1 MRMRS
6 VCTGRRTACLAGR
19 PPRPACLA
27 GRRPRTTRLLVGRR
41 PRTAHLVGRRTA
53 RQAGRPPRTA
63 RLVGR
68 RPRTARQAGRPPR
81 TARLVGRR
89 PRTDRPSGRPTVTP
103 NVVTPAVVVIGTSLV
118 RGLGS
123 LLADKGADATV
134 YCYPGRLIRC
144 IKECLSGIFSAEY
157 HPRNIVV
164 HCGGNDAEAR
174 PPHLVVREYNELE
187 K

>member
-27 GRRPRTTRLLVGRR
+27 GRRPRTTRLVGRR
-41 PRTAHLVGRRTA
+41 
-53 RQAGRPPRTA
+53 PRTA

-103 NVVTPAVVVIGTSLV
+103 NVVTPAAVVIGTSLV

-123 LLADKGADATV
+123 LLADKGADVTV
-134 YCYPGRLIRC
+134 YCYPGRQIRC
-144 IKECLSGIFSAEY
+144 IKERLSGIFSAEY
-157 HPRNIVV
+157 QPINIVV
-164 HCGGNDAEAR
+164 HCGGNAAEAR
-174 PPHLVVREYNELE
+174 PPHLVVREYDEFE